1 MSSLFLSERIF
12 ELQNLDIDLSKFFLS
27 GGPDLA
33 GITLLITIFAGA
45 FALRLGKSLRN

>member
-1 MSSLFLSERIF
+1 MSALFLAERIF
-12 ELQNLDIDLSKFFLS
+12 ELQNLDLDLSKFVLNV
-27 GGPDLA
+27 GPDLA